1 MEERGL
7 WLKGTRGKT
16 TSRGVSANGRS
27 GANAQQ
33 VQSFYRPLGHRS
45 LWLWREK
52 KVEWTSQPSFWLVTT
67 YLDWGGG
74 VVSISPC

>member
-1 MEERGL
+1 MERGL

-16 TSRGVSANGRS
+16 TSCGVSANGRS

-33 VQSFYRPLGHRS
+33 MQSIDRPLGQRS

-52 KVEWTSQPSFWLVTT
+52 KVE
-67 YLDWGGG
+67 
-74 VVSISPC
+74 